1 LANHVLEII
10 AESRHGLWR
19 VCNFTIPNFQPSSML
34 PFMAAYN
41 DIALYQP
48 NVWSQCSS
56 ISDRLL
62 NLPPPKGEMRRD
74 TTLWHAVPGFAGAL

>member
-1 LANHVLEII
+1 MGFGEFANF
-10 AESRHGLWR
+10 A
-19 VCNFTIPNFQPSSML
+19 IPNVQPSSML

-41 DIALYQP
+41 DIALNQP

-62 NLPPPKGEMRRD
+62 NLRPLKGEMRRD